1 MKSLIVL
8 ICCLFFLTCQYQV
21 EYPNDMQNLIST
33 IDAFYSAVEAGDFYS
48 RIDLFADSAI
58 VMPNGGN
65 IIRGKQVLK
74 ERWEPYKDAIFRIKD
89 LERLEVK
96 ISGDMAYTVNSYYF
110 TYHNQGEEAVWYKTK
125 NIHLWQR
132 QADGSWKLYLD
143 IWNSSGS

>member
-1 MKSLIVL
+1 MKSIIFLIICL
-8 ICCLFFLTCQYQV
+8 IFSACQYQV
-21 EYPNDMQNLIST
+21 EYSDDMQNLIQT
-33 IDAFYSAVEAGDFYS
+33 IDAIYAAVEAGDFYS

-89 LERLEVK
+89 LERMEVK
-96 ISGDMAYTVNSYYF
+96 ISGDMAYTVNSYYY
-110 TYHNQGEEAVWYKTK
+110 TYHEQGEEAVWHKTK

-132 QADGSWKLYLD
+132 QTDGSWKLYLD
-143 IWNSSGS
+143 IWNSSSS

>member
-1 MKSLIVL
+1 MKSLIFL
-8 ICCLFFLTCQYQV
+8 TTSIFLLTCQLNTEQS
-21 EYPNDMQNLIST
+21 NDMQNLMKS
-33 IDAFYSAVEAGDFYS
+33 IDAFYAAIEAGNFDK
-48 RIDLFADSAI
+48 RMDMFADSAI

-74 ERWEPYKDAIFRIKD
+74 ERWEPYKDAIFRIRD